1 MDAFKSKKF
10 KDEKLEKLYQRY
22 FFKLTQTSM
31 TVIMAFLSI
40 IAITD
45 VAFYYLSGATL
56 PVSGVVL
63 GVVVLIL
70 LILEV
75 SLLLFLSL
83 CVRSE
88 AELF

>member
-1 MDAFKSKKF
+1 
-10 KDEKLEKLYQRY
+10 
-22 FFKLTQTSM
+22 M

-56 PVSGVVL
+56 PVSGVLL

-75 SLLLFLSL
+75 SLLLLLSL
-83 CVRSE
+83 HVRSE
-88 AELF
+88 AGLFRINPFTAPTRTSSGLKSA